1 MKIHSVTPVRVDAAE
16 LTRRRARYRR
26 LSPPGVEVVL
36 EDGGPE
42 APPQFATRDDIE
54 TSTSAV
60 TEALAKASAE
70 DYAVRMP
77 DCVLDPA
84 VPVTPDGSAV
94 PTVGM
99 LRLTASHLAATGTVF
114 GAVTRNHIIGEAL
127 AERIEEYGL
136 GPWFAG
142 VAVLDLDFDTIPDTL
157 RWNEAVRGALDEFA
171 ARGVTAVINGCSAVD
186 TGTPHA
192 VQLVDPAERAL
203 RLLAAGAQ
211 A

>member
-1 MKIHSVTPVRVDAAE
+1 MKIHSVTPVRVDATE

-42 APPQFATRDDIE
+42 VPRQFATRDDIE

-60 TEALAKASAE
+60 TKALTRASAE
-70 DYAVRMP
+70 DCTVRMP

-84 VPVTPDGSAV
+84 VPVTPDGSTV

-99 LRLTASHLAATGTVF
+99 LRLTAGHLAATGTVF
-114 GAVTRNHIIGEAL
+114 GAVTRNRAIGDAL
-127 AERIEEYGL
+127 CERIEEYGL

-142 VAVLDLDFDTIPDTL
+142 VTVLDLDFDTIPDTL
-157 RWNEAVRGALDEFA
+157 RWNEAVRRALDEFA
-171 ARGVTAVINGCSAVD
+171 VRGVTAVINGCSAVD
-186 TGTPHA
+186 TDTPHP
-192 VQLVDPAERAL
+192 VRLVDPAERAL
-203 RLLAAGAQ
+203 RLLAAGVRA
-211 A
+211 

>member
-60 TEALAKASAE
+60 TKALAKASAK

-77 DCVLDPA
+77 DCILDPA

-94 PTVGM
+94 PAVGM
-99 LRLTASHLAATGTVF
+99 LRLTAGHLAATGTVF
-114 GAVTRNHIIGEAL
+114 GAVTRNRIIGEAL
-127 AERIEEYGL
+127 AERIAEYGL

-171 ARGVTAVINGCSAVD
+171 ARGVTAVMNGCSAVD
-186 TGTPHA
+186 TGTPHP

>member
-60 TEALAKASAE
+60 TEALAKASDE

-99 LRLTASHLAATGTVF
+99 LRLTAGHLAATGTVF

-127 AERIEEYGL
+127 TERIEEYGL

-186 TGTPHA
+186 TGTPHP

>member
-1 MKIHSVTPVRVDAAE
+1 MKIHSVTRYAS
-16 LTRRRARYRR
+16 TRRADTATRPLPR

-42 APPQFATRDDIE
+42 VPRQFATRDDIE

-60 TEALAKASAE
+60 TKALTQASAE
-70 DYAVRMP
+70 DYTLRMP

-84 VPVTPDGSAV
+84 VPVTPDGSTV

-99 LRLTASHLAATGTVF
+99 LRLTAGHLAATGTVF
-114 GAVTRNHIIGEAL
+114 GAVTRNRAIGDAL

-142 VAVLDLDFDTIPDTL
+142 GPSSTSTSTPSRHPAMERGRTPRARRIRRPRRDRRDQRLL
-157 RWNEAVRGALDEFA
+157 RRRHGHPHPVR
-171 ARGVTAVINGCSAVD
+171 
-186 TGTPHA
+186 
-192 VQLVDPAERAL
+192 LVDPAERAL
-203 RLLAAGAQ
+203 RLLAAGVRA
-211 A
+211 

>member
-1 MKIHSVTPVRVDAAE
+1 MKIHSVTPVRVDATE

-42 APPQFATRDDIE
+42 VPRQFATRDDIE

-60 TEALAKASAE
+60 TRALTQASAE
-70 DYAVRMP
+70 DYTLRMP

-84 VPVTPDGSAV
+84 VPVTPDGSTV

-99 LRLTASHLAATGTVF
+99 LRLTAGHLAATGTVF
-114 GAVTRNHIIGEAL
+114 SAVTRNRAIGDAL

-142 VAVLDLDFDTIPDTL
+142 VTVLDLDFDTIPDTL
-157 RWNEAVRGALDEFA
+157 RWNEAVRRALDQFA
-171 ARGVTAVINGCSAVD
+171 VRGVTAVINGCSAVD
-186 TGTPHA
+186 TDTPHP
-192 VQLVDPAERAL
+192 VRLVDPAERAL
-203 RLLAAGAQ
+203 RLLAAGAR